1 MRIATLRFRQLAVIS
16 IMVAATALTACTS
29 SKTPD
34 KDTLRMNLVADIK
47 GLDPIYVS
55 DLYSNTVA
63 ANIFDTLF
71 TYHYLQRPLKL
82 IPYLA
87 ESMPEAS
94 KDGLVH
100 TIKIRKGVLF
110 QDSEAFPSGKGREL
124 TAQDFIY
131 SWKRLADK
139 SNTSDGFWIFDG
151 KIKGLNE
158 WRDNLTDGKAKFED
172 DIEGLKAV
180 DSHTLQITLT
190 QPYYQLYNVLAMTY
204 ASPVA
209 KEVVDKYGKETL
221 NHPVGTGPYKLSKW
235 IRGNT
240 IILDENP
247 TWHGK
252 SWMKYPSEGE
262 EGDKEKGLLEDAG
275 KALPFVK
282 RIVFSNIIESQPAWL
297 NFLNA
302 RFDLSPIQKDDF
314 DSAIINGEVA
324 PALKEKGIQLIVTP
338 GYDTSFQAINMED
351 PLLGKNKNLRKA
363 ISLAANPDG
372 FIEKFY
378 NGRAQEAHGPI
389 TPGIGGY
396 DKDFKNPYRGQNIEK
411 AKQFLAKAG
420 FPEGKGLTPITYH
433 TTSSST
439 GRQSAEYFK
448 ENLAKAGIPVK
459 VVSLSWPQFSE
470 DVRTKKIQ
478 IYGMAWGADYP
489 DAENF
494 LQLFYSKNISPGPN
508 GANYSNPTF
517 DKLYEKALL
526 LPDSPERTKI
536 YKQMRDIVVED
547 VPWTYTGHRLTYGLF
562 YPWLKNYKPNKIVA
576 GSVKYYRIDN
586 NLREQKLK

>member
-190 QPYYQLYNVLAMTY
+190 QPYYQLHNVLAMTY

-351 PLLGKNKNLRKA
+351 PLLGKNKNLR
-363 ISLAANPDG
+363 
-372 FIEKFY
+372 
-378 NGRAQEAHGPI
+378 
-389 TPGIGGY
+389 
-396 DKDFKNPYRGQNIEK
+396 NI
-411 AKQFLAKAG
+411 
-420 FPEGKGLTPITYH
+420 
-433 TTSSST
+433 
-439 GRQSAEYFK
+439 
-448 ENLAKAGIPVK
+448 
-459 VVSLSWPQFSE
+459 
-470 DVRTKKIQ
+470 
-478 IYGMAWGADYP
+478 
-489 DAENF
+489 
-494 LQLFYSKNISPGPN
+494 
-508 GANYSNPTF
+508 
-517 DKLYEKALL
+517 
-526 LPDSPERTKI
+526 
-536 YKQMRDIVVED
+536 RD
-547 VPWTYTGHRLTYGLF
+547 L
-562 YPWLKNYKPNKIVA
+562 N
-576 GSVKYYRIDN
+576 
-586 NLREQKLK
+586 